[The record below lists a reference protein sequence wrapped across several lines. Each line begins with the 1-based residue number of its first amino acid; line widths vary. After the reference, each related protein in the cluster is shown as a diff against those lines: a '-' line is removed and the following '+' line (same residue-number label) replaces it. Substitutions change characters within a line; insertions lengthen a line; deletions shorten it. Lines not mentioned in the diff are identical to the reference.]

1 MYDFNPRHQANH
13 VERRYLGTPGTCSI
27 ILGTEPGDPKF
38 NGPCGPEY
46 THYADCLIKQEFN
59 RNVCRPL
66 ENELS
71 LCEKTRLDQSQQLA
85 ILRDWR
91 KNKGLPV
98 RSSYTPF
105 KIFEEEP
112 QQLEKRN

>member
-27 ILGTEPGDPKF
+27 ILGTEPEDPKF
-38 NGPCGPEY
+38 KGPCGAEY
-46 THYADCLIKQEFN
+46 TNYTDCLTKQEFN
-59 RNVCRPL
+59 RNACRTA

-71 LCEKTRLDQSQQLA
+71 FCEKTRMGQTQQLA
-85 ILRDWR
+85 ILREWR

-98 RSSYTPF
+98 KSSYTPF
-105 KIFEEEP
+105 KIFDEEP